1 MKVRN
6 KKATLYTVQAAIIA
20 ALYMAVNYAQ
30 EMILPTSATGAVQ
43 VRISEVLCTLALF
56 LPAAI
61 PGLTIGC
68 LLSNIIAVGVLPLD
82 MILGTSA
89 TFLAALCAYALRNVR
104 IGNLPL
110 LSLLMPVIFNGVI
123 IGLEIEWFFIEGP
136 FTFAGFLLQGGLV
149 ALGELISC
157 VVLGIPFYYLLR
169 KTPLVSGKI

>member
-1 MKVRN
+1 MKQKN

-89 TFLAALCAYALRNVR
+89 TFLAALCAYALRGVK
-104 IGNLPL
+104 IGSLPL

-149 ALGELISC
+149 ALGEFIAC

-169 KTPLVSGKI
+169 KTPLVNGKN

>member
-30 EMILPTSATGAVQ
+30 EMILPTSSTGAVQ

-89 TFLAALCAYALRNVR
+89 TFLAALCAYALRNVK
-104 IGNLPL
+104 IGSLPF
-110 LSLLMPVIFNGVI
+110 LSLMMPVLFNGVI

-136 FTFAGFLLQGGLV
+136 FTFAGFLMQGGLV
-149 ALGELISC
+149 ALGEVIAC

-169 KTPLVSGKI
+169 KTPVANSKS